1 MSEAQVNT
9 AVFDDESMH
18 IGPVYAK
25 ALLAVVGL
33 SGDMNGLMEQ
43 FRSLIHDVLDKHPAL
58 EAALANPKISSE
70 EKIRILDKVFADKM
84 DPTLLTFLKVVSKRG
99 RLNVLRGIY
108 GAASALRDEA
118 VGLVRVVI
126 TTAQQ
131 LDPSA
136 VNSLK
141 EKLRNLFKKE
151 VAVTTKVDASIL
163 GGLIVRV
170 GDVVFDGSVDGQLNQ
185 LKKATLVKAELAI
198 REKLSSLAT

>member
-1 MSEAQVNT
+1 MPEAQVNT
-9 AVFDDESMH
+9 ADFDDESMH

-33 SGDMNGLMEQ
+33 SGDLNGLMEQ
-43 FRSLIHDVLDKHPAL
+43 FRSLIQDVLDKQPAF
-58 EAALANPKISSE
+58 EAALANPKISAE
-70 EKIRILDKVFADKM
+70 EKMRILDKVFAEKM

-108 GAASALRDEA
+108 GAASAMRDEA
-118 VGLVRVVI
+118 VGIVRVVI
-126 TTAQQ
+126 TTAQE
-131 LDPSA
+131 LDSSA
-136 VNSLK
+136 VKSLK
-141 EKLRNLFKKE
+141 DKLQQLFKKE